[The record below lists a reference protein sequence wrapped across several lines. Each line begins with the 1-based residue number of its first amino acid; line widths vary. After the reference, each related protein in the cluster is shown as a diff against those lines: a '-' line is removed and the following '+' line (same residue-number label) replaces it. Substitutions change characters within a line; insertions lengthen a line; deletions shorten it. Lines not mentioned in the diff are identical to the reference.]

1 MKRQIVTQHASL
13 RSFHSSTS
21 FISIAKRATLRL
33 SSAQLATFL
42 ATFRPACEAA
52 VLECI
57 RPEAPL
63 RVPSAA
69 QNVTVIQTCLQ
80 CGAIN
85 GAEARVCCLC
95 DTRLSKNPD
104 AISVP
109 APAQLRSE
117 GNLAVEPD
125 WRSEIFQRVD
135 AYNMRRGR
143 PRAKRLQ
150 PELAFTQP
158 ISPEPAPEGRP
169 GIHSVEAAPTTIA
182 TQRFRPARVERVEI
196 EVEQPSFDFSGS
208 NTHVRSTAAVSSYD
222 SPVPSVAPLLERR
235 RAGTFDLA
243 FLLFAFAGFLMLFH
257 ALGGRFAFSRF
268 DVLVTVATLGLLYAQ
283 YVALFTYFAQA
294 TPGMMLRGL
303 RVTSLDGLDPS
314 PRQLLWRSLGYLIS
328 AGTMML
334 GFLWTLW
341 DEDQLSWHDR
351 ISQTCIAT
359 DAAPVGEP
367 CGQANTIQ

>member
-1 MKRQIVTQHASL
+1 MMQSKL
-13 RSFHSSTS
+13 P
-21 FISIAKRATLRL
+21 L
-33 SSAQLATFL
+33 
-42 ATFRPACEAA
+42 
-52 VLECI
+52 LECS

-85 GAEARVCCLC
+85 GAEARTCCLC

-125 WRSEIFQRVD
+125 WRSEVFQRVD
-135 AYNMRRGR
+135 AYNVRRGR
-143 PRAKRLQ
+143 PRENRLQ
-150 PELAFTQP
+150 PELAFVQP
-158 ISPEPAPEGRP
+158 DSPEPAAEARP
-169 GIHSVEAAPTTIA
+169 KIHSVEAAPATIA
-182 TQRFRPARVERVEI
+182 
-196 EVEQPSFDFSGS
+196 
-208 NTHVRSTAAVSSYD
+208 RSRNIHPKAAVSSYD
-222 SPVPSVAPLLERR
+222 SPVPLVAPLLERR
-235 RAGTFDLA
+235 RAGTLDIA

-257 ALGGRFAFSRF
+257 ALGGRFSFSRF
-268 DVLVTVATLGLLYAQ
+268 DVLVTVATFGLLYAQ
-283 YVALFTYFAQA
+283 YVVLFTYFAQA

-341 DEDQLSWHDR
+341 DEDRLSWHDR
-351 ISQTCIAT
+351 ISQTCITT
-359 DAAPVGEP
+359 DAAPMGEP
-367 CGQANTIQ
+367 CGEPNATN